1 MFNNYNG
8 YGGYN
13 SNPFFNGNGYYQP
26 QQPMMY
32 QNQYEQQVQQPMQQP
47 RMQSQATQPIT
58 LPLILLNS
66 FEEVQKFII
75 GLNQV
80 VYLKCNDKPNIIFEK
95 KTDNA
100 GNTSLIALKTT
111 QIDINNSNNNI
122 DIPNQNIST
131 NELASK
137 NDLKALQEYFTN
149 SMINLSNE
157 LLNAFKSQIN
167 ANYNDN
173 RNIPSQNTQ
182 NKQFKENKERV
193 NKNE

>member
-13 SNPFFNGNGYYQP
+13 ANPFFNGNNYYQP

-32 QNQYEQQVQQPMQQP
+32 QNQYDTQGQQPMQQP
-47 RMQSQATQPIT
+47 RMQSQPTQPIT

-111 QIDINNSNNNI
+111 QIDINNSNNNNVEVS
-122 DIPNQNIST
+122 NQSINT

-137 NDLKALQEYFTN
+137 SDLKALQEYFTN
-149 SMINLSNE
+149 SMVNLSNE
-157 LLNAFKSQIN
+157 LLSVLKTNSNSEI
-167 ANYNDN
+167 NDN
-173 RNIPSQNTQ
+173 RKPYQNNTQYKTQ
-182 NKQFKENKERV
+182 NKVKGND
-193 NKNE
+193 NE

>member
-13 SNPFFNGNGYYQP
+13 ANPFFNGNNYYQP

-32 QNQYEQQVQQPMQQP
+32 QNQYDTQGQQPIQQP
-47 RMQSQATQPIT
+47 RMQSQPTQPIT

-111 QIDINNSNNNI
+111 QIDINNSNNNNI
-122 DIPNQNIST
+122 EVSNQNINT

-137 NDLKALQEYFTN
+137 SDLKALQEYFTN
-149 SMINLSNE
+149 SMVNLSNE
-157 LLNAFKSQIN
+157 LLSVLKTNSNSEI
-167 ANYNDN
+167 NDN
-173 RNIPSQNTQ
+173 RKPYQNNTQYKTQ
-182 NKQFKENKERV
+182 NKVKGND
-193 NKNE
+193 NE

>member
-13 SNPFFNGNGYYQP
+13 ANPFFNGNNYYQP
-26 QQPMMY
+26 QQPMIY
-32 QNQYEQQVQQPMQQP
+32 QNQYDTQGQQPMQQP
-47 RMQSQATQPIT
+47 RMQSQPTQPIT

-111 QIDINNSNNNI
+111 QIDINNSNNNNI
-122 DIPNQNIST
+122 EVSNQNINT

-137 NDLKALQEYFTN
+137 SDLKALQEYFTN
-149 SMINLSNE
+149 SMVNLSNE
-157 LLNAFKSQIN
+157 LLSVLKTNSNSEI
-167 ANYNDN
+167 NDN
-173 RNIPSQNTQ
+173 RKPYKNNTQYKTQ
-182 NKQFKENKERV
+182 NKVKGND
-193 NKNE
+193 NE

>member
-13 SNPFFNGNGYYQP
+13 ANPFFNGNNYYQP

-32 QNQYEQQVQQPMQQP
+32 QNQYEPQGQQPIQQP
-47 RMQSQATQPIT
+47 RMQSQPTQPIT

-111 QIDINNSNNNI
+111 QIDINNSNNNVEVS
-122 DIPNQNIST
+122 NQNINT

-137 NDLKALQEYFTN
+137 SDLKALQEYFTN

-157 LLNAFKSQIN
+157 LLSVLKTQPNSEI
-167 ANYNDN
+167 NDN
-173 RNIPSQNTQ
+173 RKPYNQNNTQ
-182 NKQFKENKERV
+182 YKNQNKVKGND
-193 NKNE
+193 NE

>member
-13 SNPFFNGNGYYQP
+13 ANPFFNGNNYYQP
-26 QQPMMY
+26 QQPMIY
-32 QNQYEQQVQQPMQQP
+32 QNQYDTQGQQPMQQP
-47 RMQSQATQPIT
+47 RMQSQPTQPIT

-111 QIDINNSNNNI
+111 QIDINNSNNNNI
-122 DIPNQNIST
+122 EVSNQNINT

-137 NDLKALQEYFTN
+137 SDLKALQEYFTN
-149 SMINLSNE
+149 SMVNLSNE
-157 LLNAFKSQIN
+157 LLSVLKTNSNSEIS
-167 ANYNDN
+167 DN
-173 RNIPSQNTQ
+173 RKPYQNNTQYKTQ
-182 NKQFKENKERV
+182 NKVKGND
-193 NKNE
+193 NE

>member
-13 SNPFFNGNGYYQP
+13 ANPFFNGNNYYQP

-32 QNQYEQQVQQPMQQP
+32 QNQYDTQGQQPMQQP
-47 RMQSQATQPIT
+47 RMQSQPTQPIT

-111 QIDINNSNNNI
+111 QIDINNSNSNVEVS
-122 DIPNQNIST
+122 NQNINT

-137 NDLKALQEYFTN
+137 SDLKALQEYFTN
-149 SMINLSNE
+149 SMVNLSNE
-157 LLNAFKSQIN
+157 LLSVLKTNSNSEI
-167 ANYNDN
+167 NDN
-173 RNIPSQNTQ
+173 RKPYQNNTQYKTQ
-182 NKQFKENKERV
+182 NKVKGND
-193 NKNE
+193 NE